1 MNFKEML
8 LLAQR
13 GDSKMCEQILEMYKP
28 LLLKES
34 IVYGVFD
41 EDIYQE
47 LSLTLLR
54 CIRSFRIE

>member
-28 LLLKES
+28 LLLNILAREGRVS
-34 IVYGVFD
+34 G
-41 EDIYQE
+41 
-47 LSLTLLR
+47 
-54 CIRSFRIE
+54 C

>member
-13 GDSKMCEQILEMYKP
+13 GDSTMCEQILEMYKP